1 MKRFA
6 LFLSLLLMLCLL
18 GCGPTQ
24 EFPEEMIETEYFT
37 LPLPPGVIYS
47 IIPEGDRFSIEFYEQ
62 QDYETNGTGLLCTVK
77 LFKEGEDYTLPGHVA
92 YGVLE
97 TKKADFQVMALYPA
111 EVTYTPANANQN
123 KALLEEL
130 DLRLIYNLNPK
141 AGCKWLVPQLEG
153 PPVSD
158 KVIEMQ
164 YYTVSL
170 PEAWVD
176 KTAED
181 IVEFV
186 DGTSILTFYDKEC
199 YENFGSGKLC
209 EIYLITEDTVW
220 STIPDAVLLGSLETP
235 EGRYTV
241 VGSHPID
248 PQVPK
253 DARER
258 YNNMASVTSTLF
270 STLTPK
276 DGCTL
281 HRPGFSTDR
290 PADSLPSQEQ

>member
-97 TKKADFQVMALYPA
+97 TKKADFQVVALYPA

-123 KALLEEL
+123 KAIQKLIDNMLTYDLEPKTGIQY
-130 DLRLIYNLNPK
+130 LRPT
-141 AGCKWLVPQLEG
+141 LENT
-153 PPVSD
+153 PVSEV
-158 KVIEMQ
+158 VIETR
-164 YYTVSL
+164 YYTVKI
-170 PEAWVD
+170 PEAWVG
-176 KTAED
+176 KVIEQ
-181 IVEFV
+181 IEEFE
-186 DGTSILTFYDKEC
+186 DGTSIVTFYEKEC
-199 YENFGSGKLC
+199 YMTSYNGKICSIQLVPEQVEWSSVEDSGLFGGLK
-209 EIYLITEDTVW
+209 T
-220 STIPDAVLLGSLETP
+220 PDGFFVIVGVFPEEKQYSKETY
-235 EGRYTV
+235 ETYE
-241 VGSHPID
+241 
-248 PQVPK
+248 
-253 DARER
+253 ALRE
-258 YNNMASVTSTLF
+258 
-270 STLTPK
+270 LTPALFGAISPK
-276 DGCTL
+276 EGCEL
-281 HRPGFSTDR
+281 SR
-290 PADSLPSQEQ
+290 A